1 MPLPSP
7 EGDHIHPSLLKTV
20 LDFSHSPSVTVNSI
34 PFYSQNHLNLE
45 DKFSVNLCDSYST
58 SIYYLNRI
66 GGGAEGGKRKEKGK
80 EKESRKELFFLI
92 QPLEVAK
99 IIILM

>member
-1 MPLPSP
+1 MRWVRLSPKPERNLGPSTQP
-7 EGDHIHPSLLKTV
+7 
-20 LDFSHSPSVTVNSI
+20 
-34 PFYSQNHLNLE
+34 
-45 DKFSVNLCDSYST
+45 
-58 SIYYLNRI
+58 YLNTEESSEGGR
-66 GGGAEGGKRKEKGK
+66 GEGGARKEKGK

>member
-1 MPLPSP
+1 MSWVRLSPKPERNLGPSTQP
-7 EGDHIHPSLLKTV
+7 
-20 LDFSHSPSVTVNSI
+20 
-34 PFYSQNHLNLE
+34 
-45 DKFSVNLCDSYST
+45 
-58 SIYYLNRI
+58 YLNTEESSE
-66 GGGAEGGKRKEKGK
+66 GGGGEGGKRKEKGK